1 MCHRADKPYMNVFE
15 GHPTLDDLEIFV
27 TDKLPA
33 GEVPEIAIHLSQ
45 CERCQKMSEELKN
58 ALRVLRG
65 HPPNPMQLYGVVSR
79 IFLYVFAL

>member
-1 MCHRADKPYMNVFE
+1 MNMFE
-15 GHPTLDDLEIFV
+15 GHPTLDDLELFV
-27 TDKLPA
+27 TDELPA

-65 HPPNPMQLYGVVSR
+65 HPPNPMQQTLYRVVAR
-79 IFLYVFAL
+79 IFLNVFAL